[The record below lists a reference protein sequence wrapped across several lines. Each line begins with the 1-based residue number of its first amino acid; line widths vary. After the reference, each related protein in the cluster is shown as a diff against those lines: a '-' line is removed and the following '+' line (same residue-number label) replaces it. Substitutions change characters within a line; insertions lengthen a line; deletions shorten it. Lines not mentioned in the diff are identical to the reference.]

1 MKKRNLAA
9 AIVSAGILLAACSK
23 NDTAVVIDKTND
35 GSYKVFTEGNITT
48 VQNLIAD
55 TIIGLTPGL
64 PPTGG
69 IPYGAG
75 KFTFFSLENKA
86 LVSNADSAS
95 AKWDIAFRGTT
106 ILVNSGSSGP
116 GSGGAFVFTGSFDNL
131 PAVPADSVFRTD
143 NAPAYAITVG
153 SGKGWYSYNGPA
165 NLITPL
171 PGRVLVIRTASGKYA
186 KLEITNY
193 YKGGITP
200 ASTDGDNIKLS
211 KQRYFAFRFTYQ
223 PNGTKNF

>member
-9 AIVSAGILLAACSK
+9 AILSAGIILMSCSK
-23 NDTAVVIDKTND
+23 EDATVVIDKTND
-35 GSYKVFTEGNITT
+35 GSFKIFTEGNITT
-48 VQNLIAD
+48 VQNLMAD
-55 TIIGLTPGL
+55 TIIGLTPGV

-86 LVSNADSAS
+86 LVSNADSAT
-95 AKWDIAFRGTT
+95 AKWDVAFRGTT

-116 GSGGAFVFTGSFDNL
+116 GSGGAFVFTGSFDNMVTI
-131 PAVPADSVFRTD
+131 PVDSVFRTD
-143 NAPAYAITVG
+143 NAPLYAIPTG
-153 SGKGWYSYNGPA
+153 SGKGWYNYNGPV
-165 NLITPL
+165 NLLTPL

-186 KLEITNY
+186 KIEIQNY
-193 YKGGITP
+193 YKGGVTP
-200 ASTDGDNIKLS
+200 ASGAPDNVKLTE
-211 KQRYFAFRFTYQ
+211 QRYYAFRFTYQ